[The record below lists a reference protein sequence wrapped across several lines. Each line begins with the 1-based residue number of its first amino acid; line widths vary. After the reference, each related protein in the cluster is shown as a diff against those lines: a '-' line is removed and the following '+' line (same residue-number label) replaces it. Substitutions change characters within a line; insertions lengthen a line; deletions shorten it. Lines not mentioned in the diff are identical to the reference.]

1 MGVEEDYLWVTGNA
15 FSEMRL
21 LIEGAIVLYES
32 DAGDL
37 CGLTIKTDMPKA
49 RYALNDIGTALY
61 DLREKIRDMQT
72 EYMTFSAK
80 PPTSPAET
88 A

>member
-1 MGVEEDYLWVTGNA
+1 MNWDDDFMCLTSSH

-21 LIEGAIVLYES
+21 LIEGAIVLYEG

-37 CGLTIKTDMPKA
+37 CGLTVKADMPKA

-61 DLREKIRDMQT
+61 ELRRHIEALENEHRLEDLRQRKVD
-72 EYMTFSAK
+72 
-80 PPTSPAET
+80 
-88 A
+88 

>member
-21 LIEGAIVLYES
+21 LIEGAIVLYEG

-37 CGLTIKTDMPKA
+37 CGLTIKADMPKA

-61 DLREKIRDMQT
+61 ELRRHIEALENEHRLEDLRQR
-72 EYMTFSAK
+72 K
-80 PPTSPAET
+80 PKE
-88 A
+88 